1 MKLLELK
8 EVSKKF
14 EENLVLEDINLTIE
28 EGDIFGIVGRSG
40 SGKTTMLNLISGFIE
55 PTSGDVLHYLKVTS
69 GPENLNKNLQK
80 IKKNFGFAP
89 QHNSFYPKL
98 TVVENLLHFGQLYG
112 LKRDLTINNI
122 KSLLKA
128 TKLYPERKKLA
139 EQLSGGMQRRLD
151 ISCSLIHKPKI
162 LILDEPTADLD
173 PILQVEIMDFL
184 KEVNS
189 QGITLIIASHHL
201 NLLEKICTKV
211 AIIHQGKVRCSGL
224 IDDVRKPYLKE
235 NFTINITPGKNKEM
249 LISLLKGMP
258 VQKII
263 DVGTSIIVYP
273 KDTKSTIVNL
283 LNYIEEESLYLH
295 DMDIRK
301 PSLNEIFEIITSEV
315 NPDFPA
321 EKSGIKTEQQAKK

>member
-8 EVSKKF
+8 EVSREF
-14 EENLVLEDINLTIE
+14 EGNLVLEDVSLTIE

-40 SGKTTMLNLISGFIE
+40 SGKTTLLNLLSGFIE
-55 PTSGDVLHYLKVTS
+55 PTCGEALHYLKVTS
-69 GPENLNKNLQK
+69 GPENLTRDLQK
-80 IKKNFGFAP
+80 IKKHFGFAP

-128 TKLYPERKKLA
+128 TRLYPERKKLA

-162 LILDEPTADLD
+162 LLLDEPTADLD

-184 KEVNS
+184 QEVNK
-189 QGITLIIASHHL
+189 QGITLVIASHHL
-201 NLLEKICTKV
+201 NLLEKICNKV
-211 AIIHQGKVRCSGL
+211 AIIHQGRVRCSGP
-224 IDDVRKPYLKE
+224 IEEVRKPYLKE
-235 NFTINITPGKNKEM
+235 NFTINLTPGKNKEM
-249 LISLLKGMP
+249 LISILKGLP

-273 KDTKSTIVNL
+273 KDTASTIVNL
-283 LNYIEEESLYLH
+283 LNYIEEENLYLH

-301 PSLNEIFEIITSEV
+301 PSLNEIFEIITTEV
-315 NPDFPA
+315 PPD
-321 EKSGIKTEQQAKK
+321 EKSTVTEPQPKTTDKK